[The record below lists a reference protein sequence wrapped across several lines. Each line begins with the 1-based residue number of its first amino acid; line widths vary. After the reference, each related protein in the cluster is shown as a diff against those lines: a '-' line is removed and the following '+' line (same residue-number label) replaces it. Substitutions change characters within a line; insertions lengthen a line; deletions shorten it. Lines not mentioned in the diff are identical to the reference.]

1 MGLLDI
7 LSLSLQ
13 FCRSCCFPG
22 NLSSSNAG
30 IRGKVSAL
38 NQEKNQVNWKMSFEL
53 LAARFSKKRI
63 GTLYRCFGEQQA
75 HRGKNISFLSVM
87 PSISAAFLVL
97 AVMLGDDCTRG
108 LDVDAGIQSGGWV
121 GGNDRENQFWGGSC
135 FIDGRSEGGG
145 RLDSY
150 VRTADSCIESV
161 KHPPGARDGGFGSG
175 VSSSGG
181 GSSGGGSSGDG
192 SSDGDGDGGDTD
204 TVHEQADRSR
214 NRCRKEGSDCR
225 GAAPTAGNGSNGI
238 QGRGRLGTGK
248 HGKDGHYDGSGSLG
262 GVVGRNGGKGTGR
275 VERER
280 SWIGIINDRV
290 TEGEY
295 VGLKLLR
302 CGEILGFDK
311 DNPWRQGH

>member
-1 MGLLDI
+1 LLFSGKSQLI
-7 LSLSLQ
+7 KRWNTRKGVR
-13 FCRSCCFPG
+13 FKPRKE
-22 NLSSSNAG
+22 SSKLENVFRASGCKIFQKTNRHS
-30 IRGKVSAL
+30 I
-38 NQEKNQVNWKMSFEL
+38 QVFWRATGAS
-53 LAARFSKKRI
+53 
-63 GTLYRCFGEQQA
+63 
-75 HRGKNISFLSVM
+75 GKNISFLSVM

-262 GVVGRNGGKGTGR
+262 GVMGRNGGKGTGR